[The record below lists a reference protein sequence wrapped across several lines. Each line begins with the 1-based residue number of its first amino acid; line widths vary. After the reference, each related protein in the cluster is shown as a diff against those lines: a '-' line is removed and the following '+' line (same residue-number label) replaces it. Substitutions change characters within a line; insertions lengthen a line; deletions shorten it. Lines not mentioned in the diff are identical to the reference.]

1 MILFLDTVSPLPMFS
16 IIEENKVIESIQ
28 IQNENSKKIS
38 DCIIPAYFTL
48 HNQLQINDKIK
59 KLIVCTGPG
68 SFTAL
73 RVGIAFMY
81 GLSVSK
87 RISLISI
94 SCTDLLKFA
103 VLKVDEKKTLMIICS
118 SNDQNFIITS
128 SNKSGKY
135 LIDKIGLSEM
145 FVNRLTEFG
154 FSSIANVIAS
164 IKIAKYMKLGKDDA
178 IITVATDG
186 SELYQSELEKTKKTF
201 SGIFDAIACENIFK
215 KYIKEENT
223 DNMIELSKNEKER
236 IFNLGYYTWV
246 EQQGIKLEDFE
257 IRRHQ
262 SFWDDH
268 MKNLL
273 KLDSKIE
280 HFNNII

>member
-94 SCTDLLKFA
+94 SCT
-103 VLKVDEKKTLMIICS
+103 VL
-118 SNDQNFIITS
+118 
-128 SNKSGKY
+128 
-135 LIDKIGLSEM
+135 
-145 FVNRLTEFG
+145 
-154 FSSIANVIAS
+154 
-164 IKIAKYMKLGKDDA
+164 LGKGHRVRVSR
-178 IITVATDG
+178 ILL
-186 SELYQSELEKTKKTF
+186 SW
-201 SGIFDAIACENIFK
+201 
-215 KYIKEENT
+215 YI
-223 DNMIELSKNEKER
+223 L
-236 IFNLGYYTWV
+236 
-246 EQQGIKLEDFE
+246 
-257 IRRHQ
+257 
-262 SFWDDH
+262 
-268 MKNLL
+268 
-273 KLDSKIE
+273 
-280 HFNNII
+280 